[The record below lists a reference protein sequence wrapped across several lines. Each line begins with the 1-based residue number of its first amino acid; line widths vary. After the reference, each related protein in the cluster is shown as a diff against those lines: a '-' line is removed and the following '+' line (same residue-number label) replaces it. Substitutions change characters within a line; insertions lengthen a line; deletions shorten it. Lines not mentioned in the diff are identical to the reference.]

1 MMPVKIGFERKTES
15 IVFTSPRLALVGA
28 VYFRAIACGTIMGLT
43 AWGCAFVW
51 SAVTFVL

>member
-28 VYFRAIACGTIMGLT
+28 VNFPAIACGTIMGLT
-43 AWGCAFVW
+43 AFC
-51 SAVTFVL
+51 